1 MPMIFDHHHENN
13 TSEITDII
21 TDWMAA
27 SGNAELGLL
36 DLVFF
41 DQLVH
46 QTPQRQSSHR

>member
-1 MPMIFDHHHENN
+1 MTFDNHHENN
-13 TSEITDII
+13 ASDITDVI
-21 TDWMAA
+21 TDWMDV

-46 QTPQRQSSHR
+46 QRPQRQSSHR